1 MSVNVDLTATDS
13 GATSTIESVKGS
25 VDDLSGSSVS
35 ASDAVGSFSGS
46 LSAASRVGDSALL
59 AVDRMQISQDGLTNA
74 QIRQELAQTRLTD
87 AVDKYGAGSQQAMR
101 AQQELQIAT
110 DNVTT
115 AQTRR
120 EERRISTALVTIPRM
135 ISGLRSLSE
144 QFAANTVDAEGET
157 VSIEALTSAQLANIA
172 VATLGVGVPIALAA
186 LALAQS
192 ANVGGGQT
200 TNLYGNVSINGADVS
215 NVGATT
221 SQFALSARP

>member
-13 GATSTIESVKGS
+13 GASSTIESVKGS
-25 VDDLSGSSVS
+25 VDDLSGSSIS
-35 ASDAVGSFSGS
+35 AGDAVGGFTSS
-46 LSAASRVGDSALL
+46 LSAASRVGDTALL

-87 AVDKYGAGSQQAMR
+87 AVSKYGAGSAQAIA
-101 AQQELQIAT
+101 AQQEFTVAT

-115 AQTRR
+115 AHTRM
-120 EERRISTALVTIPRM
+120 EERMISTALVTIPRM
-135 ISGLRSLSE
+135 ISGIQNLGKV
-144 QFAANTVDAEGET
+144 FAENMVSAEGET

-192 ANVGGGQT
+192 ANVGGST
-200 TNLYGNVSINGADVS
+200 TNLYGNVSINGADTS
-215 NVGATT
+215 NVAAST
-221 SQFALSARP
+221 SQFAMSARP